1 MNWEFQCLV
10 KLSTVTAKLEAIDAF
25 LFEAKANREM
35 VFKVNLHNIWYG
47 KTGRVPFP
55 TTNLICLENILL

>member
-1 MNWEFQCLV
+1 M
-10 KLSTVTAKLEAIDAF
+10 EAIDAF

>member
-1 MNWEFQCLV
+1 MV
-10 KLSTVTAKLEAIDAF
+10 AAKLEAIDAF